1 MTTRPQVSVVV
12 PVYNDPVGIRPTLG
26 SLVNQTYPSDDY
38 EVVVVDN
45 DSDDETEAVVES
57 FADRYGDIVH
67 PAQESTQG
75 SYAARNTGIEHSS
88 GEILVFIDAD
98 EIVPETVLATVVER
112 LAETGADYLGCA
124 VRIDS
129 RTVGPDS
136 IAAKYNEA
144 FEFPVGGYMEHHDFA
159 PTCGLVVR
167 RSVIDAVGTFD
178 ETLVSSGDREFGNR
192 VAAAGFDMHYA
203 DDIAVTHPARSTRD
217 LLRKRIRVGRGITQ
231 LRDRHPA
238 ASSHD
243 SLRNPWLYLPPLS
256 PTRLTSS
263 AATVQ
268 STSDRSLS
276 LVDMVGLYCL
286 EYVLS
291 LAIVVGRLDE
301 RLRR

>member
-1 MTTRPQVSVVV
+1 MTTRPKVSVIV
-12 PVYNDPVGIRPTLG
+12 PVYNDPVGVQSTVA
-26 SLVNQTYPSDDY
+26 SLVVQTYPTEGY

-45 DSDDETEAVVES
+45 DSDDETPAVVAS
-57 FADRYGDIVH
+57 FANRFDDLLHVAH
-67 PAQESTQG
+67 ESTRG
-75 SYAARNTGIEHSS
+75 AYAARNTGIEHAS
-88 GEILVFIDAD
+88 GEVLVFLDAD
-98 EIVPETVLATVVER
+98 EIVPETFLAAVVDR

-124 VRIDS
+124 VQVDA
-129 RTVGPDS
+129 RTVDPDS
-136 IAAKYNEA
+136 IAAKYNEV

-159 PTCGLVVR
+159 PTCGMVVR
-167 RSVIDAVGTFD
+167 RSVVDAVGTFD

-203 DDIAVTHPARSTRD
+203 DDITVTHPARSMRD

-256 PTRLTSS
+256 PARLTSS

-291 LAIVVGRLDE
+291 LAIVVGRLYE